1 VTVTLHNAGVFTA
14 TAPVVAAWSGGLT
27 GTLLYSGTLSD
38 LGPGGS
44 VTATLDVHG
53 EFELWVKADPEN
65 LIVESSEGNNLAV
78 RVVEAP
84 HRIYLP
90 LVLRQY

>member
-38 LGPGGS
+38 LGPGAS
-44 VTATLDVHG
+44 ADVTLSLSSNVS
-53 EFELWVKADPEN
+53 ELWVKADPDN
-65 LIVESSEGNNLAV
+65 LIAEGNEGNNLAV
-78 RVVEAP
+78 QAVTVP
-84 HRIYLP
+84 VKVYLP
-90 LVLRQY
+90 LVLR